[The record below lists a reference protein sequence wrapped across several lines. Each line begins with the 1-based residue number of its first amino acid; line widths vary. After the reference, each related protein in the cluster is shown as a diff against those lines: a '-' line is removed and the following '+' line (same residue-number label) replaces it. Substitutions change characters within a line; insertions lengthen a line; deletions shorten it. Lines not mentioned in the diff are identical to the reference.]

1 MPEWW
6 TYTLS
11 DFLLFSPRAYY
22 RLIERHNAALWPA
35 HLATI
40 GLGLVTVGLLL
51 RPPAGQG
58 RIVSGVVAVLWA
70 WVGWAFFWGR
80 YATIN
85 WAATYLAWLFWIEA
99 LVLLWFGVARGG
111 LTYRLRRDAAGV
123 LGTGL
128 LVTSL
133 LVYPLLAP
141 LLGRGWGQAEAFGIV
156 PDPTAAATV
165 GLLLLAAGA
174 PRGILLAAPVLWC
187 AVSAATL
194 LAMGSPDAWVPLA
207 AALLPLAASATRGR
221 RAP

>member
-22 RLIERHNAALWPA
+22 RLIERHNASAWPA
-35 HLATI
+35 HVATI
-40 GLGLVTVGLLL
+40 GLGLAIVGLLL
-51 RPPAGQG
+51 RPPAEQG

-70 WVGWAFFWGR
+70 WVGWAFVWSR

-99 LVLLWFGVARGG
+99 LLLVWFGVARGG
-111 LTYRLRRDAAGV
+111 LTFRLRRDAAGV
-123 LGTGL
+123 LGAGL

-141 LLGRGWGQAEAFGIV
+141 LLGRGWRQAEVFGIM

-165 GLLLLAAGA
+165 GLLLLAQGA
-174 PRGILLAAPVLWC
+174 PRWVLLPAPVLWC

-194 LAMGSPDAWVPLA
+194 LAMGSPEAWVLLA
-207 AALLPLAASATRGR
+207 AALLAPGASAARGR